1 MSQNDPAISAIKRSI
16 ILRLKTICEESLNS
30 DGQHFN
36 QYQQNEQS
44 PLTSNNLTQKRPW
57 NMVLEIKVL
66 ASDRHKK
73 VKPL

>member
-1 MSQNDPAISAIKRSI
+1 LSQNDPAISAIKRSI

-44 PLTSNNLTQKRPW
+44 PLTSKSLNTEKPQDML
-57 NMVLEIKVL
+57 MEI
-66 ASDRHKK
+66 
-73 VKPL
+73 